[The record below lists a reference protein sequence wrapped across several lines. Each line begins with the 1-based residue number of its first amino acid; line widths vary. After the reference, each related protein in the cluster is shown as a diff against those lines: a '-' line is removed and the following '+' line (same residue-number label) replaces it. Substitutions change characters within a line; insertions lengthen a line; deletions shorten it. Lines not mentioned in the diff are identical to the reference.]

1 MILTLA
7 MCSCPYISDLVPA
20 AGKVDAA
27 GVSLGQA
34 MDNFKAGDLSSED
47 PITRPFKK
55 VSEDLLY

>member
-1 MILTLA
+1 